1 MLPQNREIQDLDR
14 ESYRIVGMI
23 CAETVPEG
31 EVQAAI
37 EHLRART
44 SQVFPGDA
52 HVFERIYA
60 RRFSRLRTRF
70 RPAPG
75 LFSPPA
81 D

>member
-1 MLPQNREIQDLDR
+1 MLPQNREIVDLDR

-37 EHLRART
+37 DHLRRRT
-44 SQVFPGDA
+44 SEVFPEDPR
-52 HVFERIYA
+52 VFERIYA

-75 LFSPPA
+75 LFGPITG
-81 D
+81 

>member
-1 MLPQNREIQDLDR
+1 MLPQNRDIQDLDR

-23 CAETVPEG
+23 CAETVPET

-37 EHLRART
+37 ARLRRRT
-44 SQVFPGDA
+44 SEIFPEDPS
-52 HVFERIYA
+52 VFERIYA

-70 RPAPG
+70 RPAPS

>member
-1 MLPQNREIQDLDR
+1 MLPQNHEILDLER

-23 CAETVPEG
+23 CAETVPET

-37 EHLRART
+37 EHLRRRT
-44 SQVFPGDA
+44 SEVFPGDPR
-52 HVFERIYA
+52 VFERIYA

-70 RPAPG
+70 RPAPS
-75 LFSPPA
+75 LFGQFA

>member
-23 CAETVPEG
+23 CAETFPEAD
-31 EVQAAI
+31 VQAAI
-37 EHLRART
+37 ESLRRRT
-44 SQVFPGDA
+44 SEVFPDDPR
-52 HVFERIYA
+52 VFERIYA

-75 LFSPPA
+75 LFRPVVG
-81 D
+81 